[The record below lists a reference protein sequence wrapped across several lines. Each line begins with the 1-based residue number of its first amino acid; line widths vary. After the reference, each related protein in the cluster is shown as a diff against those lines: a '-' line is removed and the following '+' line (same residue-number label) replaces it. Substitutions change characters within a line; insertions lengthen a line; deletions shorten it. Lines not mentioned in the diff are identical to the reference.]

1 LTPNTTTNLFRV
13 QQTFD
18 TSSSAL
24 NIQETYLKDDP
35 VSAIKKNDIGEATS
49 TFDKPK
55 KSKTEKKLGLLSSL
69 IKLEPSPK
77 SDDKAQ

>member
-1 LTPNTTTNLFRV
+1 
-13 QQTFD
+13 
-18 TSSSAL
+18 
-24 NIQETYLKDDP
+24 